1 VYYDKKTLRSMSL
14 TLHIASTSAIWKD
27 DWSAVHSLLLF
38 YVLLSR
44 NQSCGQFSNIDN
56 ITSHYSM
63 CKFFRLNV
71 YLHISLFEYTW
82 CHVRF
87 DLCEYHS
94 LNAFV
99 FLKFLMIMIISKYI
113 YVFWCSQSNDVIFC
127 QQLTLPSATGGVWS
141 TSVWIWCF
149 SYVDILSYFNVGKSL
164 TLFKPSYG
172 FAFVEIVVL
181 SLI

>member
-1 VYYDKKTLRSMSL
+1 MSL

-63 CKFFRLNV
+63 WMFFRLNV

-127 QQLTLPSATGGVWS
+127 QQLTLPSANWWS
-141 TSVWIWCF
+141 VFHFCVIMNSFISGFTFRTLMSVCLLPF
-149 SYVDILSYFNVGKSL
+149 FNHPL
-164 TLFKPSYG
+164 
-172 FAFVEIVVL
+172 VL
-181 SLI
+181 RL